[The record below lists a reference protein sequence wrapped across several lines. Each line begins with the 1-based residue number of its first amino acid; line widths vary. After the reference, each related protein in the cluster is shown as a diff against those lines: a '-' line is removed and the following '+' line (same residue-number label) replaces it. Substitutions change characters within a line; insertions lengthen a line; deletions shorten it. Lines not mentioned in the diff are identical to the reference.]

1 MCKGPGVETSSV
13 DMRNRKVALV
23 QLECRESGR
32 VGARRARLPARTTLD
47 SMLSKRDSV
56 LHKP

>member
-1 MCKGPGVETSSV
+1 M

-32 VGARRARLPARTTLD
+32 AGARRARLPARTTLD